1 MKIAISAMKPSLQS
15 ELDPRF
21 GRSRYFVLVE
31 PETMNFETLLN
42 PHLDAATGA
51 GIGAAQLVCD
61 KGVGAVITGSIG
73 PKAYQVLSA
82 AGVRMITGVSGT
94 ISEAVEKFKSGQL
107 FDAAVSAAGSEATS
121 AMGGGAGMG
130 RGAGMGAGRGGGRGM
145 GCGGGRGMG
154 MGAGRGGGGKRFVS
168 DRGFEPGSAQ
178 PTEPAA
184 QDEISLLKRRTQ
196 ELAEEL
202 DGIQK
207 RIEQLGQK

>member
-1 MKIAISAMKPSLQS
+1 MKIAISAMEPSLQS

-31 PETMNFETLLN
+31 PETMKFETLLN

-73 PKAYQVLSA
+73 PKAYQVLST

-94 ISEAVEKFKSGQL
+94 ISEAVEKFKSGKL
-107 FDAAVSAAGSEATS
+107 FEAEASTPGSEAAS
-121 AMGGGAGMG
+121 ARGGGAGMG
-130 RGAGMGAGRGGGRGM
+130 RGAGVGAGRGGGRGM
-145 GCGGGRGMG
+145 GCGGGRGAGMG
-154 MGAGRGGGGKRFVS
+154 MGRGGGRRFFP
-168 DRGFEPGSAQ
+168 DQGFEPGSVQ
-178 PTEPAA
+178 LTEPAA
-184 QDEISLLKRRTQ
+184 QDEISLLKRRTK

-202 DGIQK
+202 DSIQQ
-207 RIEQLGQK
+207 RIEQLGKE